1 MPLEALRQALAARA
15 LRADRRDDAAAAAA
29 GRIVEWG
36 GDSVRALVFFGSR
49 KTRALPDP
57 WSAYD
62 YFVLTRGYAPFYG
75 SLHRAGALRRRPGLV
90 AALNAW
96 LPPNQI
102 SLRGSDPNGAPW
114 HAKCAVIELDRL
126 VTETSAQRHDHFCLG
141 RLCQPVELM
150 YAADDAA
157 RESVLSALASA
168 HALTFDWVRPWLPGR
183 FDTAEYCRTMLRV
196 SLAREVRPEPV
207 GRAEALFDA
216 QREEL
221 LPVYGVL
228 LDGLARGGALR
239 ALGDGSY
246 GLARPVTGPERARLR
261 GYFAWSLIRATAR
274 WAKYVVTFDD
284 WLEYIV
290 RKAERHSGQ
299 TIVLSPRERR
309 YPLLFLWPRFLRFYR
324 RDRNRK
330 AARP

>member
-15 LRADRRDDAAAAAA
+15 LRADRPDDAAAAAA
-29 GRIVEWG
+29 RRIAEWG
-36 GDSVRALVFFGSR
+36 GDGVRALVFFGSR

-62 YFVLTRGYAPFYG
+62 YFVLTRGYASFYR
-75 SLHRAGALRRRPGLV
+75 SLHAAGALRRRPGLV

-102 SLRGSDPNGAPW
+102 SLRGSDASGGPW

-126 VTETSAQRHDHFCLG
+126 VTETSPRRHDHFCLG

-150 YAADDAA
+150 YAADGAA
-157 RESVLSALASA
+157 RERVLDALAAA
-168 HALTFDWVRPWLPGR
+168 HAQTFEWVRPWLPAR
-183 FDTAEYCRTMLRV
+183 FDAAEYCRTMLRV
-196 SLAREVRPEPV
+196 SLAREVRPEPR
-207 GRAEALFDA
+207 GRADALFEA
-216 QREEL
+216 QREDL
-221 LPVYGVL
+221 VPVYGVL
-228 LDGLARGGALR
+228 LEELAQRGALQPWGGGVYGVALRPGLA
-239 ALGDGSY
+239 
-246 GLARPVTGPERARLR
+246 ERTRIR
-261 GYFAWSLIRATAR
+261 VYFAWSLLRATAR

-309 YPLLFLWPRFLRFYR
+309 YPLLFLWPRFVRYYW